1 MGSQMKFKIKRFYE
15 NDVQIDSL
23 PLTPLLDIIFLVTIF
38 FVLTSGAIFQQMIEV
53 ELPNSSTADTSL
65 DKNWTISVIS
75 ANRVYLNSKETTLN
89 ELDQLIKSELKNF
102 DSKMIEVSLA
112 ANRLLPYD
120 IIIRVFDVIRLNGI
134 VRISLLTTDQGQ

>member
-1 MGSQMKFKIKRFYE
+1 MKFKIKRFYE

-102 DSKMIEVSLA
+102 DPKMIEVSLA

-134 VRISLLTTDQGQ
+134 VRISLLTNDQGQ

>member
-1 MGSQMKFKIKRFYE
+1 MKFKIKRFYE

-102 DSKMIEVSLA
+102 DPKMIEVSLA

>member
-1 MGSQMKFKIKRFYE
+1 MKFKIKRFYE

-102 DSKMIEVSLA
+102 DPKMIEVSLA

-120 IIIRVFDVIRLNGI
+120 IIIRLFDVIRLNGI

>member
-1 MGSQMKFKIKRFYE
+1 MKFKIKRFYE

-102 DSKMIEVSLA
+102 DPKMIEVSLA

-134 VRISLLTTDQGQ
+134 ARISLLTTDQGQ